1 MERISTIQ
9 AERVITQ
16 PTDATERLTLI
27 EKLEQERTRLNKQA
41 NDDIDVVSK
50 ENHAYQVGLI
60 GGLTNAIDI
69 VKQNSDW
76 ISVDERLPDSDCYV
90 IVYCDGGNVTKS
102 FFTTDRE
109 YLRLSR
115 NSRYTRK
122 AYGKNSGYFAISHD
136 DGYKVTHWQPL
147 PQPPSEVQE

>member
-1 MERISTIQ
+1 MS
-9 AERVITQ
+9 
-16 PTDATERLTLI
+16 TLI
-27 EKLEQERTRLNKQA
+27 EKLEQRKQDFEA
-41 NDDIDVVSK
+41 QFVSDFWIL
-50 ENHAYQVGLI
+50 EGLDK
-60 GGLTNAIDI
+60 AIDI
-69 VKQNSDW
+69 VKQHSDW

-147 PQPPSEVQE
+147 PQPPSEVQP

>member
-1 MERISTIQ
+1 MS
-9 AERVITQ
+9 
-16 PTDATERLTLI
+16 TLI
-27 EKLEQERTRLNKQA
+27 EKLRNRHKEWSLNTNYWMDDKLILDVF
-41 NDDIDVVSK
+41 NDVI
-50 ENHAYQVGLI
+50 E
-60 GGLTNAIDI
+60 I
-69 VKQNSDW
+69 VKQHSEW

-136 DGYKVTHWQPL
+136 DGYKVTHWMPI
-147 PQPPSEVQE
+147 PNPPSEVQP

>member
-1 MERISTIQ
+1 MS
-9 AERVITQ
+9 
-16 PTDATERLTLI
+16 TLI
-27 EKLEQERTRLNKQA
+27 EKLEREYKKWCDREDNSVFGGVEQLDARGRTR
-41 NDDIDVVSK
+41 
-50 ENHAYQVGLI
+50 GLKD
-60 GGLTNAIDI
+60 AIDI
-69 VKQNSDW
+69 VKQHNDW
-76 ISVDERLPDSDCYV
+76 ISVNERLPDSDCYV

-147 PQPPSEVQE
+147 PQPPSEVQP

>member
-1 MERISTIQ
+1 MS
-9 AERVITQ
+9 
-16 PTDATERLTLI
+16 TLI
-27 EKLEQERTRLNKQA
+27 EKLERERKTHHDLMLQSPTLQ
-41 NDDIDVVSK
+41 DS
-50 ENHAYQVGLI
+50 AYYNGVTVGFMGAI
-60 GGLTNAIDI
+60 GV
-69 VKQNSDW
+69 VKQHSDW
-76 ISVDERLPDSDCYV
+76 VSVDDRLPDSDCYV

-147 PQPPSEVQE
+147 PQPPSEVQP